1 MTTFLQKALSAKM
14 LKWSIDQISGISTI
28 AKRFKKA
35 QDPDLRGLQERLE
48 SLAEAY
54 KYIPKWYSLIG
65 SHIEKCYEEVKEF
78 TEFFVNS
85 ANTVSSSLDT
95 IQNMCAD
102 SEKVHIVRAHLE
114 FLTMEYSNWVKSK
127 IVCLLTLLHG

>member
-1 MTTFLQKALSAKM
+1 MTTFVQKVHSAKM

-54 KYIPKWYSLIG
+54 KYSRERDTLIG

-78 TEFFVNS
+78 TDFFVNS
-85 ANTVSSSLDT
+85 ANTVANSLET
-95 IQNMCAD
+95 IQNVCAD
-102 SEKVHIVRAHLE
+102 SEKIPLVRAHLE
-114 FLTMEYSNWVKSK
+114 FLYMEYSNWVKSK
-127 IVCLLTLLHG
+127 IVCLLALLYG